1 MSTDNAR
8 STASTLPELP
18 HSAYRVR
25 GVDTAFREPA
35 PWSAARLRAVLE
47 QQHQPLTVRADD
59 RGLTCTLDN
68 REVLRATPAPSHF
81 HIRTCAECGMFE
93 REHWVPMSCRRFRD
107 PNGDRSRTYLVD
119 VRLATT
125 IEVTASD
132 PASVADLLRA
142 LAGVGVTLAVDAPGL
157 DLAEFSAATLDLGSV
172 SLRQID
178 GQDTVLTC
186 RCGKPLTGSLAFLR
200 DSHNNAECPECATR
214 RAYPYDEPPF

>member
-1 MSTDNAR
+1 MSADDAR
-8 STASTLPELP
+8 PTVPTLPDLP

-25 GVDTAFREPA
+25 GVDTAFHEPA

-47 QQHQPLTVRADD
+47 QQSQPLAVRSDD
-59 RGLTCTLDN
+59 RGLVCTLDN

-93 REHWVPMSCRRFRD
+93 REHWLPLSCRSFRD
-107 PNGDRSRTYLVD
+107 PAGDRRRTYLVD

-125 IEVTASD
+125 VEVTASD
-132 PASVADLLRA
+132 PASVADLLRV
-142 LAGVGVTLAVDAPGL
+142 LAGVGVTVSADAPGL
-157 DLAEFSAATLDLGSV
+157 GLAEFGAATLDLSSV
-172 SLRQID
+172 NLRQID

-200 DSHNNAECPECATR
+200 DSYNNAECPECATR